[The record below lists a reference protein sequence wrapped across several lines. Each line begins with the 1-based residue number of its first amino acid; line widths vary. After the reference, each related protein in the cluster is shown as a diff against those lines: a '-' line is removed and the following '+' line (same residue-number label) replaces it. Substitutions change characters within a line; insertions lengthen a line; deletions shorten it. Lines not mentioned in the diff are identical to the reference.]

1 MAHPVLRCRL
11 TAGIVLLAGPA
22 LVLATPGAAGAVR
35 HRASATTAPATR
47 DRAVAAAGWLGRQLD
62 PATHTMIGQ
71 FGPDYG
77 LTADVVL
84 ALDASG
90 SGKVAA
96 RQATQSLRTHV
107 LAYTGFGNLK
117 EHYAGASAKLLVVT
131 AAQGDNPRAFGSG
144 PRRNLVAGL
153 RSLEC
158 GTATRKDCAR
168 RDRGRFADVS
178 TFGDFSNTFGQ
189 SLAII
194 GLVRT
199 TRSGPSADA
208 VAFLR
213 RQQCADGSFPE
224 SYHAA
229 ACTGSVDAT
238 GFAVQALTAVGGKRS
253 AAAATTAAAAGRWL
267 ARQQHADGSFT
278 ANGSRNANSTG
289 IAAQALTVLGRD
301 KAATEARSFLR
312 RLQVLC
318 GGKAADRGKI
328 RYDLKGGG
336 DTPRATS
343 QAIPALAGATLVDV
357 SARGAVR
364 PLATLSC

>member
-1 MAHPVLRCRL
+1 MSHPVLRRRL
-11 TAGIVLLAGPA
+11 TAGAPLLALLAGPA
-22 LVLATPGAAGAVR
+22 LALATPGIAVAHTRTTNSAAVTST
-35 HRASATTAPATR
+35 HNRAL
-47 DRAVAAAGWLGRQLD
+47 AAAGWLGRQLD

-90 SGKVAA
+90 SGRVAA
-96 RQATQSLRTHV
+96 RQATRALRTHV
-107 LAYTGFGNLK
+107 LAYTGFGNIK
-117 EHYAGASAKLLVVT
+117 EHYAGASAKLLVVA
-131 AAQGDNPRAFGSG
+131 AAQGDNPRAFGAG

-158 GTATRKDCAR
+158 GTPTRKDCAR

-194 GLVRT
+194 GLART
-199 TRSGPSADA
+199 TRSGPSGDA

-224 SYHAA
+224 SFHAA
-229 ACTGSVDAT
+229 TCTGSVDAT
-238 GFAVQALTAVGGKRS
+238 GFAAQALAAAGGKRS
-253 AAAATTAAAAGRWL
+253 AAGAAKAGRWI
-267 ARQQHADGSFT
+267 ARHQHADGSFT

-301 KAATEARSFLR
+301 KAAAAARGFLGG
-312 RLQVLC
+312 LQVLC
-318 GGKAADRGKI
+318 RGKAADRGKI
-328 RYDLKGGG
+328 RYDQKGGG

-343 QAIPALAGATLVDV
+343 QAVPALAGATLVDV
-357 SARGAVR
+357 SARGALR